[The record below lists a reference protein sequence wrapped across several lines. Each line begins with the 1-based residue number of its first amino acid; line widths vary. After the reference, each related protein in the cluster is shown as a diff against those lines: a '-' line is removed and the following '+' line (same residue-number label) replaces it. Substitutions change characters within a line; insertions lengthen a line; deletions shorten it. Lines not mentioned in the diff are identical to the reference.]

1 LQLELKKPFVLCV
14 PSASKGKRA
23 VLRVRCWTEHE
34 LIDEYGPVAVAVAGT
49 RGRSGLSNGA
59 GQVEPKT
66 VNPTKVD
73 GSAGK
78 TLSE

>member
-1 LQLELKKPFVLCV
+1 V
-14 PSASKGKRA
+14 RA
-23 VLRVRCWTEHE
+23 VGREESGPFSECDAGTEHE
-34 LIDEYGPVAVAVAGT
+34 LIDGYGPVAVAVAGT